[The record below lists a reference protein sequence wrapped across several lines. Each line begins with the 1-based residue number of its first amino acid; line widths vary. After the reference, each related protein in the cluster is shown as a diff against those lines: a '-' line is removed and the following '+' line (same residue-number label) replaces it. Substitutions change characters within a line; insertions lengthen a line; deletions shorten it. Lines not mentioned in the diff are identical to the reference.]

1 MRPIRILLAEDHTLV
16 RKGLRSLLEAEDGL
30 LVIDE
35 AIDGRE
41 AVEKVGQLQ
50 PDIVLMDIAM
60 PGLNGLE
67 ATRQLQRRYPKV
79 QVIILTMYADE
90 EYIPQLLEAGARG
103 YVVKQAAPEE
113 LIAAVRA
120 VYQGEIYLT
129 PSVSRTVV
137 QEYLRQAATMARTGQ
152 DLLTPR
158 EREVLQLIAEGHPPR
173 QIAQLLCISVKTV
186 EAHRAN
192 LMRKLAASSTAD
204 LTRHAIRK
212 KLISLD

>member
-16 RKGLRSLLEAEDGL
+16 RKGLRSLLEGEDGL
-30 LVIDE
+30 VVVDE
-35 AIDGRE
+35 AVDGRE
-41 AVEKVGQLQ
+41 AVEKAGKLQ

-67 ATRQLQRRYPKV
+67 ATRQLRQRHPKV
-79 QVIILTMYADE
+79 QVVILTMYADE

-120 VYQGEIYLT
+120 VHQGGIFLT

-137 QEYLRQAATMARTGQ
+137 QEYLQQAASMTRSGQ

-192 LMRKLAASSTAD
+192 LMRKLAATSTAE
-204 LTRHAIRK
+204 LTRHAIRR

>member
-16 RKGLRSLLEAEDGL
+16 RKGLRSLLEGEDGL
-30 LVIDE
+30 VVVDE
-35 AIDGRE
+35 AVDGRE
-41 AVEKVGQLQ
+41 AVEKAGRLQ

-67 ATRQLQRRYPKV
+67 ATRQLRQRHPRV
-79 QVIILTMYADE
+79 QVVILTMYADE

-120 VYQGEIYLT
+120 VHQGDIFLT

-137 QEYLRQAATMARTGQ
+137 QEYLQQAATMTRSGQ

-192 LMRKLAASSTAD
+192 LMRKLAASSTAE
-204 LTRHAIRK
+204 LTRHAIRR

>member
-1 MRPIRILLAEDHTLV
+1 MKPIRILLAEDHTLV
-16 RKGLRSLLEAEDGL
+16 RKGLRSLLEGEDGL
-30 LVIDE
+30 VVIDE
-35 AIDGRE
+35 AVDGRE
-41 AVEKVGQLQ
+41 AVEKASQLQ

-67 ATRQLQRRYPKV
+67 ATRQLRRRYPKV
-79 QVIILTMYADE
+79 KVVILTMYADE
-90 EYIPQLLEAGARG
+90 EYIPQLLKAGACG

-113 LIAAVRA
+113 LIAAVRT
-120 VYQGEIYLT
+120 VHQGEIFLT

-137 QEYLRQAATMARTGQ
+137 QEYLQQAATMTGDQ

-158 EREVLQLIAEGHPPR
+158 EREVLQLIAEGYPPR

-192 LMRKLAASSTAD
+192 LMHKLAAHSTAD

-212 KLISLD
+212 KLVSLD

>member
-16 RKGLRSLLEAEDGL
+16 RKGLRSLLEGEDGL
-30 LVIDE
+30 VVVDE
-35 AIDGRE
+35 AVDGRE
-41 AVEKVGQLQ
+41 AVEKAGQLQ

-67 ATRQLQRRYPKV
+67 ATRQLRQRHPMV
-79 QVIILTMYADE
+79 QVVILTMYADE

-120 VYQGEIYLT
+120 VHQGEIFLT

-137 QEYLRQAATMARTGQ
+137 QEYLRQAASMSRSGQ
-152 DLLTPR
+152 NLLTPR

-192 LMRKLAASSTAD
+192 LLRKLAATSTAE
-204 LTRHAIRK
+204 LTRHAIRR